1 MTDPRGRRKERE
13 RLAPRVPILPFP
25 TPVADAPLRIALHEG
40 SRRELWPL
48 FKLADDSAVAIGES
62 LDEGVVHVATT
73 GEMAVG
79 HSQVV
84 EVEPGVCELRSL
96 AVLPGRRGKGLGTR
110 LVARSVSWLRERSI
124 ERLVVGFPAA
134 NLDVL
139 GFYQRLGFRLLRVD
153 RDAYGPEHGY
163 SEGLLANGIRVR
175 DRVWLELE
183 L

>member
-1 MTDPRGRRKERE
+1 M
-13 RLAPRVPILPFP
+13 LPFP
-25 TPVADAPLRIALHEG
+25 TAVADAPLRIALHEG

-48 FKLADDSAVAIGES
+48 FKLADDSAGAIAEY
-62 LDEGVVHVATT
+62 LDRGVVHVAAI
-73 GEMAVG
+73 GEMTVG

-96 AVLPGRRGKGLGTR
+96 AVLPGQRRKGLGTL

-124 ERLVVGFPAA
+124 QRLIVGFPSA

-139 GFYQRLGFRLLRVD
+139 AFYQLLGFRLLRVD
-153 RDAYGPEHGY
+153 RDAYGPDHGY
-163 SEGLLANGIRVR
+163 PEELLANGIRVR

>member
-1 MTDPRGRRKERE
+1 M
-13 RLAPRVPILPFP
+13 LPFP

-48 FKLADDSAVAIGES
+48 FKLADESAVAIGEY
-62 LDEGVVHVATT
+62 LDRGVVHVAAI

-96 AVLPGRRGKGLGTR
+96 AVLPGQRRKGFGTR

-124 ERLVVGFPAA
+124 QRLIVGFPSA

-139 GFYQRLGFRLLRVD
+139 GFYQLLGFRLLRVD
-153 RDAYGPEHGY
+153 RDAYGPDHGY
-163 SEGLLANGIRVR
+163 SEELLANGIRVR
-175 DRVWLELE
+175 DRVWLELD

>member
-1 MTDPRGRRKERE
+1 M
-13 RLAPRVPILPFP
+13 LPFP
-25 TPVADAPLRIALHEG
+25 TPVADGPLRIALHEG
-40 SRRELWPL
+40 SRGELWPL
-48 FKLADDSAVAIGES
+48 FKLADDSSVAIGEY
-62 LDEGVVHVATT
+62 LDQGVVHVATT
-73 GEMAVG
+73 GELTVG

-96 AVLPGRRGKGLGTR
+96 AVLPGRRRNGLGTR
-110 LVARSVSWLRERSI
+110 LVARSVSWLRERGI
-124 ERLVVGFPAA
+124 QRLVVGFPAA

-153 RDAYGPEHGY
+153 RDAYGPHLGY
-163 SEGLLANGIRVR
+163 SDELSANGIRVR

>member
-1 MTDPRGRRKERE
+1 M
-13 RLAPRVPILPFP
+13 LSFP

-48 FKLADDSAVAIGES
+48 FKLADDSAAAIGEY
-62 LDEGVVHVATT
+62 LEQGVVHVATT
-73 GEMAVG
+73 GELAVG

-96 AVLPGRRGKGLGTR
+96 AVLPGRRRKGLGTR
-110 LVARSVSWLRERSI
+110 LVARSVSWLRERSMD
-124 ERLVVGFPAA
+124 RLVAGIPSAS
-134 NLDVL
+134 LDVL

-163 SEGLLANGIRVR
+163 SEELRANGIRVR
-175 DRVWLELE
+175 DRVWLELD